1 MSGLVPL
8 VAGEED
14 AVADGGPNASAPD
27 QQQEWKRAVP
37 ISLVVLVIGATRGQG
52 GAVARRLLERGHRVR
67 AFARS
72 ADSSAGRELE
82 RLGAKVWSGS
92 FDDPDSV
99 WRAAR
104 GADAVFAMSTPFE
117 AGFEA
122 EVRQGAN
129 VLEAAKDAG
138 VRHLIYSSVAG
149 ANRGTGIP
157 HFETKAEL
165 ERRLAGLDLSHTILA
180 PVAFMESLLAPGA
193 LATLG
198 RGALTAAL
206 PPSRPLQQLAL
217 ADLASCVAL
226 VLEQRERFLGRRIE
240 IASDEL
246 TGVEQALILSEV
258 CGREIRCLE
267 LPLERMRGFGED
279 AALTRDWLD
288 AVGYGVDIEAL
299 RRDYPEVGWRTFGE
313 WARSQDWRALIRE
326 VPA

>member
-1 MSGLVPL
+1 
-8 VAGEED
+8 
-14 AVADGGPNASAPD
+14 VADGGLSPSSPD
-27 QQQEWKRAVP
+27 QHQEWKSAVP
-37 ISLVVLVIGATRGQG
+37 IPLIVLVIGATGRQG

-72 ADSSAGRELE
+72 ADSSASRELE

-92 FDDPDSV
+92 FDDPDALR
-99 WRAAR
+99 RAAR
-104 GADAVFAMSTPFE
+104 GVDAVFAISTPFE

-122 EVRQGAN
+122 EVRQGST
-129 VLEAAKDAG
+129 VLEAAKAAG
-138 VRHLIYSSVAG
+138 IGHFVYSSVAG
-149 ANRGTGIP
+149 ADRDTGIP
-157 HFETKAEL
+157 HFEAKAEL
-165 ERRLAGLDLSHTILA
+165 ERRLSGLDLSHTVLA
-180 PVAFMESLLAPGA
+180 PVAFMESLLAPGT
-193 LATLG
+193 LAALG
-198 RGALTAAL
+198 RGALTVAL

-246 TGVEQALILSEV
+246 TGAEQARILSQV

-267 LPLERMRGFGED
+267 RRREFGED

>member
-1 MSGLVPL
+1 
-8 VAGEED
+8 
-14 AVADGGPNASAPD
+14 VADGGPIASSPD
-27 QQQEWKRAVP
+27 QHQECKSAVP
-37 ISLVVLVIGATRGQG
+37 APLITLVTGATGRQG

-72 ADSSAGRELE
+72 AESSAARELE

-92 FDDPDSV
+92 FDDPDSL

-104 GADAVFAMSTPFE
+104 GVDAVFAMSTPLE

-122 EVRQGAN
+122 EVRQGLN
-129 VLEAAKDAG
+129 VLEAARAAG
-138 VRHLIYSSVAG
+138 VGHLVYSSVAG
-149 ANRGTGIP
+149 ADRATGIP

-165 ERRLAGLDLSHTILA
+165 ERRLAGLNLSYTVLA
-180 PVAFMESLLAPGA
+180 PVAFMESLFAPRMQA
-193 LATLG
+193 ALG
-198 RGALTAAL
+198 RGALTVAL

-246 TGVEQALILSEV
+246 TGVEQARILSEV

-267 LPLERMRGFGED
+267 LPLERTRGLGED

-288 AVGYGVDIEAL
+288 AVGYAVDIEAL
-299 RRDYPEVGWRTFGE
+299 RRDYPEVGWRTFAE

>member
-1 MSGLVPL
+1 M
-8 VAGEED
+8 
-14 AVADGGPNASAPD
+14 ADGGPSASSPD
-27 QQQEWKRAVP
+27 QHQEWKSVVP
-37 ISLVVLVIGATRGQG
+37 VPLITLVTGATGRQG

-72 ADSSAGRELE
+72 AESSAGRELE

-92 FDDPDSV
+92 FDDPDSL

-104 GADAVFAMSTPFE
+104 GVDAVFAMSTPLE

-122 EVRQGAN
+122 EVRQGSN
-129 VLEAAKDAG
+129 VLEAARAAG
-138 VRHLIYSSVAG
+138 VGHLVYSSVAG
-149 ANRGTGIP
+149 ADRGTGIP

-165 ERRLAGLDLSHTILA
+165 ERRLAGLDLSYTVLA
-180 PVAFMESLLAPGA
+180 PVAFMESLFAA
-193 LATLG
+193 RMQAALG
-198 RGALTAAL
+198 RGALTVAL

-246 TGVEQALILSEV
+246 TGVEQARILSEA

-267 LPLERMRGFGED
+267 LPLERTRGIGED
-279 AALTRDWLD
+279 AVLTRDWLD
-288 AVGYGVDIEAL
+288 AVGWGVDIEAL
-299 RRDYPEVGWRTFGE
+299 RRDYPEVGWRTFAE